1 MTTTPQRMYLTQEAD
16 LTAIL
21 HRMERVPAYR
31 PAGFAAGKEGVS
43 QASEYLADLR
53 EATRELATEGDG

>member
-1 MTTTPQRMYLTQEAD
+1 MMLPTHRMYLTQEAD

-21 HRMERVPAYR
+21 RRMERIPSYR
-31 PAGFAAGKEGVS
+31 PGGFAQGTEGVK

-53 EATRELATEGDG
+53 EVTRGLETEGDG